1 MGKLVEK
8 RRIVS
13 SKKAEEMQEKYF
25 AEHPQFYLSKHFCPI
40 HAWKSCQKKHSD
52 EVIAKAKLANTRTR
66 QIELIIDRVKEV
78 EESAPDLDE
87 DFDAHMAAI
96 EAEEA
101 QTAKDWNDWNDGLLP
116 AISDEEFNKAWGFD
130 AVASKPSRAIHTS
143 KHHLQPF
150 TFKVGEQEYTL
161 FGSAFSDR
169 KSEPQAEKAGVC
181 AFLDNR
187 WMKEYSPVWVN
198 PELAYRTQNRFAAP
212 GNAIETPTMFLDWPD
227 MGVLEIEDLKPVV
240 SYLAAV
246 IDIGVEIGCMGGH
259 GRTGTLMALIMVQ
272 LGCKAEEAIKTI
284 RKDYCKRAIETQG
297 QEELI
302 KAFAKEVQ
310 GS

>member
-1 MGKLVEK
+1 MVKMSRLMEPLLRWLFMGKM
-8 RRIVS
+8 IHMFS
-13 SKKAEEMQEKYF
+13 SEKKAEE
-25 AEHPQFYLSKHFCPI
+25 
-40 HAWKSCQKKHSD
+40 
-52 EVIAKAKLANTRTR
+52 
-66 QIELIIDRVKEV
+66 

-96 EAEEA
+96 EKEEEQVA
-101 QTAKDWNDWNDGLLP
+101 QDWNDWNEGLLP
-116 AISDEEFNKAWGFD
+116 DEDFSSQKEFFWSADTPKA
-130 AVASKPSRAIHTS
+130 SRPSTLGIHNC

-161 FGSAFSDR
+161 YGSAFSDR
-169 KSEPQAEKAGVC
+169 KSEPKADQAGVC
-181 AFLDNR
+181 VFLDHR
-187 WMKEYSPVWVN
+187 WMQEYSPVWVN
-198 PELAYRTQNRFAAP
+198 PALAYKAKDRFLSK
-212 GNAIETPTMFLDWPD
+212 NETPTIFLDWPD

-240 SYLAAV
+240 SYLANV

>member
-1 MGKLVEK
+1 MVKMSRLMEPLLRWLFMGKK
-8 RRIVS
+8 IHMFS
-13 SKKAEEMQEKYF
+13 SEKKAEE
-25 AEHPQFYLSKHFCPI
+25 
-40 HAWKSCQKKHSD
+40 
-52 EVIAKAKLANTRTR
+52 
-66 QIELIIDRVKEV
+66 

-96 EAEEA
+96 EKEEEQVA
-101 QTAKDWNDWNDGLLP
+101 QDWNDWNEGLLP
-116 AISDEEFNKAWGFD
+116 DEDFSTQKEFFWSADTPK
-130 AVASKPSRAIHTS
+130 ASKPSKLGIHNC

-161 FGSAFSDR
+161 YGSAFSDR
-169 KSEPQAEKAGVC
+169 KSEPQADKAGVC
-181 AFLDNR
+181 VFLDPR
-187 WMKEYSPVWVN
+187 WMQEYRPVWID
-198 PELAYRTQNRFAAP
+198 PAMAEIMGNRVQAKL
-212 GNAIETPTMFLDWPD
+212 ETPTIFLDWPD

-240 SYLAAV
+240 SYLANV

>member
-78 EESAPDLDE
+78 EESVPDLDE

-101 QTAKDWNDWNDGLLP
+101 QTAKDWNDWNDGLV
-116 AISDEEFNKAWGFD
+116 AASDEEFNKAWGFD
-130 AVASKPSRAIHTS
+130 AAASKQSRVIHTS

-161 FGSAFSDR
+161 YGSAFSDR
-169 KSEPQAEKAGVC
+169 KSEPKAEKAGVC
-181 AFLDNR
+181 AFLDHR

-198 PELAYRTQNRFAAP
+198 PALAYKAKDRFLSK
-212 GNAIETPTMFLDWPD
+212 NETPTIFLDWPD

-240 SYLAAV
+240 SYLANV

-284 RKDYCKRAIETQG
+284 RKDYCNRAIETQC
-297 QEELI
+297 QEDLI
-302 KAFAKEVQ
+302 KAFAEEVQ
-310 GS
+310 G